1 MNVLKAYLGT
11 LLSFLII
18 DAVWITLVVRGLY
31 EREVGAMLSDTP
43 RMLPAAVFYLG
54 YAAAIVI
61 LAVRPALESAKL
73 KLAMTNGALIGAVG
87 YGTYT
92 VTNYSV
98 FDSWTAT
105 LVWTDIAWGAFLT
118 AVCAACGYLAA
129 GRRRAQSLP

>member
-1 MNVLKAYLGT
+1 MIFLRAYLAT
-11 LLSFLII
+11 LLSFLVI
-18 DAVWITLVVRGLY
+18 DAAWIILVVRGLY
-31 EREVGAMLSDTP
+31 EREVGALLSEAP

-61 LAVRPALESAKL
+61 LAVRPALDAARL
-73 KLAMTNGALIGAVG
+73 TRALANGALIGAVG

-92 VTNYSV
+92 VTNYSL

-118 AVCAACGYLAA
+118 ALCAACGYLAA
-129 GRRRAQSLP
+129 GKASSQPLP

>member
-1 MNVLKAYLGT
+1 MIFFRAYLAT
-11 LLSFLII
+11 LLSFLLI
-18 DAVWITLVVRGLY
+18 DAAWIFLVVRGLY
-31 EREVGAMLSDTP
+31 EREVGALLSDAP

-61 LAVRPALESAKL
+61 LAIRPALEAARL
-73 KLAMTNGALIGAVG
+73 TRAITNGALIGAVG

-129 GRRRAQSLP
+129 ARAGPQPLP

>member
-1 MNVLKAYLGT
+1 MVFLRAYLGI
-11 LLSFLII
+11 LLSFLVI
-18 DAVWITLVVRGLY
+18 DAAWITLVVRGLY
-31 EREVGAMLSDTP
+31 EREVGALLSDAP
-43 RMLPAAVFYLG
+43 RLLPAAVFYLG

-61 LAVRPALESAKL
+61 LAVRPALESARL
-73 KLAMTNGALIGAVG
+73 ALAMTNGALIGAVG

-105 LVWTDIAWGAFLT
+105 LVWTDIAWGTFLT

-129 GRRRAQSLP
+129 GNARAQPLP